1 MAETTL
7 TRRSFVKAS
16 ALVGATAA
24 FGASMAG
31 CMQEAPQEQAPSG
44 GGADEGLVR
53 MKTSCHGCIQM
64 CPAIAYLKD
73 GVVVKLE
80 GDPDAPVSR
89 GKPVHQGPQPAAHH
103 VQPPPRAASASACR
117 RARREQMGGHQ
128 LGRGRRGSGHAYLRR
143 HRQIRPLFLLR
154 QRGRRRGLLV
164 HGGHDPAHGVRVAH
178 RVRARLRPVLSAALE
193 HVETVLRRQRPVHRR
208 QRRAGDIPSRPRQ
221 QGRGRGAV
229 GRPAFRQPDGGIG
242 SRNGRA
248 ARQGRE
254 DHRGRSQLLARRG
267 EGRRVAAGAPGHRH
281 GSAPVLVPLH
291 LREQALRRAVHE
303 VLDEPA
309 LPYRPRDEAAGEGA
323 GAVPRLPADHAP
335 RTPRPT
341 SATTSRRTQWR
352 PSSSPRPPTPQWTP
366 RSSGRATS
374 KGRRTRP
381 PARSTRKKPI
391 PGRSSTPPRT
401 AGSMPARSKKPSRST
416 PRPPWPASPTAWR
429 RI

>member
-31 CMQEAPQEQAPSG
+31 GRLPRRRRGSRE
-44 GGADEGLVR
+44 DEDVLPRLHPDVPGYRV
-53 MKTSCHGCIQM
+53 S
-64 CPAIAYLKD
+64 
-73 GVVVKLE
+73 E
-80 GDPDAPVSR
+80 GRRRRKAGRRPRRAGKSR
-89 GKPVHQGPQPAAHH
+89 KPVHQGPQPAAHH

-178 RVRARLRPVLSAALE
+178 RVRTGLRPVLSAALE

-323 GAVPRLPADHAP
+323 GAVPRLPADHAREHPGLRLLRPQDERSGALRVLRARRRRSGP
-335 RTPRPT
+335 RDLLDGRLRREDVQDRRPDLQGR
-341 SATTSRRTQWR
+341 SRSR
-352 PSSSPRPPTPQWTP
+352 
-366 RSSGRATS
+366 
-374 KGRRTRP
+374 
-381 PARSTRKKPI
+381 
-391 PGRSSTPPRT
+391 GRSSTPPRT